1 MLTKFFN
8 YLFRRIK
15 SEGFK
20 SFIHFFATFSGIFLV
35 MTVMILQILSY
46 GVYSNVDSSLK
57 MAATKTNSYLEMEM
71 LKRELFLTSEVDQNN
86 TTTIYQAYDTKSST
100 DETPDSSG
108 SKKESKKES
117 KKKSKMEDAPH
128 DLSVAANTS
137 VLVLDKNGEVLN
149 VVDKFSS
156 LSNLPIDKN
165 NIDVISKGSAQ
176 NYFDQTEKYRLITE
190 KVNNSLYPDAKYL
203 VIAINTTQLEE
214 ATERYVKLIVI
225 MMSFFWLLS
234 VAASMYLAKW
244 SRRPIQESLEKQ
256 KAFVENASHELRT
269 PLAVIQNRLEVLFR
283 KPESTILDN
292 SENIA
297 SSLDEVRNMR
307 LLTTNLLN
315 LARRD
320 DGIKPEIETLEP
332 AFFDTVFTNYAMI
345 AEENEKGFTA
355 QNQVSRPIQTDK
367 TLLKQLMTILFD
379 NAIKYTEDNGHVIFT
394 VRTNDRHLY
403 ISVADNGPG
412 ISDSDKKKIFDRFYR
427 VDKAR
432 TRQKGGFGLGL
443 SLAQQIVLALK
454 GTIVVKDN
462 QPKGTI
468 FEVKITGV

>member
-15 SEGFK
+15 SDGFK
-20 SFIHFFATFSGIFLV
+20 SFIHFFATFSGIFLI

-86 TTTIYQAYDTKSST
+86 TTTIYQAYDTKGST
-100 DETPDSSG
+100 DETPDSSD
-108 SKKESKKES
+108 SKKET

-137 VLVLDKNGEVLN
+137 VLVLDKNGKVLN

-190 KVNNSLYPDAKYL
+190 KVNNSFYPDAKYL

-244 SRRPIQESLEKQ
+244 SRRPIQESLERQ

-320 DGIKPEIETLEP
+320 DGIKPEIETLDSS
-332 AFFDTVFTNYAMI
+332 FFDKVFTNYAMI
-345 AEENEKGFTA
+345 AEESEKGFTA
-355 QNQVSRPIQTDK
+355 QNQVGRSIQTDK

-379 NAIKYTEDNGHVIFT
+379 NAIKYTEDDGQVTFT

-403 ISVADNGPG
+403 ITVADNGPG
-412 ISDSDKKKIFDRFYR
+412 IADEDKKKIFDRFYR

-454 GTIVVKDN
+454 GTIIVKDN

>member
-1 MLTKFFN
+1 
-8 YLFRRIK
+8 
-15 SEGFK
+15 
-20 SFIHFFATFSGIFLV
+20 
-35 MTVMILQILSY
+35 MILQILSY

-57 MAATKTNSYLEMEM
+57 MAAAKTNSYLEMEM

-86 TTTIYQAYDTKSST
+86 TTTIYQAYDNKEST
-100 DETPDSSG
+100 AETPDSSG
-108 SKKESKKES
+108 SKKEP
-117 KKKSKMEDAPH
+117 KKKSRIEDAPH

-137 VLVLDKNGEVLN
+137 VLVLDKNGKVLN

-190 KVNNSLYPDAKYL
+190 KVDNSLYPDAKYL

-345 AEENEKGFTA
+345 AEENEKGFTS
-355 QNQVSRPIQTDK
+355 QNQVGRPIQTDK

-379 NAIKYTEDNGHVIFT
+379 NAIKYTEDDGHVTFT

-443 SLAQQIVLALK
+443 SLAQQIVIALK

>member
-1 MLTKFFN
+1 
-8 YLFRRIK
+8 
-15 SEGFK
+15 
-20 SFIHFFATFSGIFLV
+20 

-57 MAATKTNSYLEMEM
+57 MAAAKTNSYLEMEM

-86 TTTIYQAYDTKSST
+86 TTTIYQAYDNKEST
-100 DETPDSSG
+100 AETPDSSG
-108 SKKESKKES
+108 SKKEP
-117 KKKSKMEDAPH
+117 KKKSKIEDAPH

-137 VLVLDKNGEVLN
+137 VLVLDKNGKVLN

-190 KVNNSLYPDAKYL
+190 KVDNSLYPDAKYL

-379 NAIKYTEDNGHVIFT
+379 NAIKYTEDDGHVTFT

-412 ISDSDKKKIFDRFYR
+412 ISYSDKKKIFDRFYR

>member
-8 YLFRRIK
+8 YLLRRIK
-15 SEGFK
+15 SDGFK
-20 SFIHFFATFSGIFLV
+20 TFIHFFATFSGIFLI

-57 MAATKTNSYLEMEM
+57 IAANKSNSYLEMEM
-71 LKRELFLTSEVDQNN
+71 LKRELFVTSEVDQNN
-86 TTTIYQAYDTKSST
+86 TTTIYQTYDTKGSSEPPKT
-100 DETPDSSG
+100 SDNNQD
-108 SKKESKKES
+108 S
-117 KKKSKMEDAPH
+117 KKKKYKMEDAPH

-137 VLVLDKNGEVLN
+137 VLVLDKDGKVLN
-149 VVDKFSS
+149 TVDKFSS
-156 LSNLPIDKN
+156 LTNLSIDRSNLDI
-165 NIDVISKGSAQ
+165 ISQGSAH
-176 NYFDQTEKYRLITE
+176 NYFNQTEKYRLITE
-190 KVNNSLYPDAKYL
+190 KVDSSLYPDAKYV

-320 DGIKPEIETLEP
+320 DGIKPEIETIDP
-332 AFFDTVFTNYAMI
+332 AFFDTVFANYAMI
-345 AEENEKGFTA
+345 AEESEKGFTA
-355 QNQVSRPIQTDK
+355 RNQVARPIQTDK

-379 NAIKYTEDNGHVIFT
+379 NAIKYTEDDGQVTFT

-412 ISDSDKKKIFDRFYR
+412 ISDADKKKIFDRFYR

-443 SLAQQIVLALK
+443 SLAQQIVVALK
-454 GTIVVKDN
+454 GTITVKDN

>member
-86 TTTIYQAYDTKSST
+86 TTTIYQAYDTKGAT
-100 DETPDSSG
+100 TETSDSSD
-108 SKKESKKES
+108 SKKEP
-117 KKKSKMEDAPH
+117 KKKSKIEDAPH

-137 VLVLDKNGEVLN
+137 VLVLDKNGKVLN

-190 KVNNSLYPDAKYL
+190 KVDNSLYPDAKYL

-345 AEENEKGFTA
+345 AEENEKGFTG
-355 QNQVSRPIQTDK
+355 QNQVSRPIHTDK

-379 NAIKYTEDNGHVIFT
+379 NAIKYTEDDGHVIFT

-462 QPKGTI
+462 HPKGTI

>member
-15 SEGFK
+15 SDGFK
-20 SFIHFFATFSGIFLV
+20 SFIHFFATFSGIFLI

-86 TTTIYQAYDTKSST
+86 TTTIYQAYDTNEST
-100 DETPDSSG
+100 AETPDSSG
-108 SKKESKKES
+108 SKKEP
-117 KKKSKMEDAPH
+117 KKKTKIEDAPH

-137 VLVLDKNGEVLN
+137 VLVLDKNGKVLN

-190 KVNNSLYPDAKYL
+190 KVDNSLYPDAKYL

-244 SRRPIQESLEKQ
+244 SRSPIQESLEKQ

-355 QNQVSRPIQTDK
+355 QNQVGRPIQTDK

-379 NAIKYTEDNGHVIFT
+379 NAIKYTEDDGHVTFT

>member
-86 TTTIYQAYDTKSST
+86 TTTIYQEYDR
-100 DETPDSSG
+100 
-108 SKKESKKES
+108 KESSDEVPNSSDSKNEPKKT
-117 KKKSKMEDAPH
+117 KSKMEEPPH
-128 DLSVAANTS
+128 DLTVAANTS
-137 VLVLDKNGEVLN
+137 VLVLDKNGKVLN
-149 VVDKFSS
+149 HVDKFSS

-176 NYFDQTEKYRLITE
+176 NYFDQTENYRLITE
-190 KVNNSLYPDAKYL
+190 KVDNNLYPDAKYV

-214 ATERYVKLIVI
+214 ATGRYVKLIVI

-234 VAASMYLAKW
+234 IAASLYLAKW

-269 PLAVIQNRLEVLFR
+269 PLAVIQNRLEALFR

-332 AFFDTVFTNYAMI
+332 VFFDTVFTNYAMI
-345 AEENEKGFTA
+345 AEENEKGFTG
-355 QNQVSRPIQTDK
+355 QNQVSRPIHTDK

-379 NAIKYTEDNGHVIFT
+379 NAIKYTEDDGQVTFT

-412 ISDSDKKKIFDRFYR
+412 IADGDKKKIFDRFYR

-454 GTIVVKDN
+454 GTIIVKDN

>member
-1 MLTKFFN
+1 
-8 YLFRRIK
+8 
-15 SEGFK
+15 
-20 SFIHFFATFSGIFLV
+20 
-35 MTVMILQILSY
+35 MILQILSY

-86 TTTIYQAYDTKSST
+86 TTTIYQAYDTKGAT
-100 DETPDSSG
+100 TETSDSSD
-108 SKKESKKES
+108 SKKEP
-117 KKKSKMEDAPH
+117 KKKSKIEDAPH

-137 VLVLDKNGEVLN
+137 VLVLDKNGKVLN

-190 KVNNSLYPDAKYL
+190 KVDNSLYPDAKYL

-355 QNQVSRPIQTDK
+355 QNQVGRPIQTDK

-379 NAIKYTEDNGHVIFT
+379 NAIKYTEDDGLVTFT

-443 SLAQQIVLALK
+443 SLAQQIVIALK

>member
-1 MLTKFFN
+1 M
-8 YLFRRIK
+8 YRI
-15 SEGFK
+15 
-20 SFIHFFATFSGIFLV
+20 I
-35 MTVMILQILSY
+35 
-46 GVYSNVDSSLK
+46 
-57 MAATKTNSYLEMEM
+57 KTELWK
-71 LKRELFLTSEVDQNN
+71 LKRYHIIWAGILLMLLSVGITLFASTALDGTVWTFPHLVERVIQNN
-86 TTTIYQAYDTKSST
+86 TTTIYQAYDTKEST
-100 DETPDSSG
+100 AETPDSSG
-108 SKKESKKES
+108 SKKEP
-117 KKKSKMEDAPH
+117 KKKSKIEDAPH

-137 VLVLDKNGEVLN
+137 VLVLDKNGKVLN

-190 KVNNSLYPDAKYL
+190 KVDNSLYPDAKYL

-355 QNQVSRPIQTDK
+355 QNQVGRPIQTDK

-379 NAIKYTEDNGHVIFT
+379 NAIKYTEDDGHVTFT
-394 VRTNDRHLY
+394 VRPNDRHLY

>member
-1 MLTKFFN
+1 
-8 YLFRRIK
+8 
-15 SEGFK
+15 
-20 SFIHFFATFSGIFLV
+20 

-57 MAATKTNSYLEMEM
+57 IAATKSNSYLEMEM
-71 LKRELFLTSEVDQNN
+71 LKRELFVASEVDQNN
-86 TTTIYQAYDTKSST
+86 TTTIYQAYDTKGSS
-100 DETPDSSG
+100 EPPKSSDSNQ
-108 SKKESKKES
+108 ESKP
-117 KKKSKMEDAPH
+117 KKSKMEDAPH

-137 VLVLDKNGEVLN
+137 VLVLDKNGKVLN
-149 VVDKFSS
+149 AFDKFSS
-156 LSNLPIDKN
+156 LTNLSIDRSNLDI
-165 NIDVISKGSAQ
+165 ISQGSAQ
-176 NYFDQTEKYRLITE
+176 NYFNQTEKYRLITE
-190 KVNNSLYPDAKYL
+190 KVDNRLYPNAKYV

-214 ATERYVKLIVI
+214 ATERYVKLIII

-355 QNQVSRPIQTDK
+355 QNQVGRPIQTDK

-379 NAIKYTEDNGHVIFT
+379 NAIKYTEDDGHVTFT

>member
-15 SEGFK
+15 SDGFK
-20 SFIHFFATFSGIFLV
+20 SFIHFFATFSGIFLI

-57 MAATKTNSYLEMEM
+57 MAAAKTNSYLEMEM

-86 TTTIYQAYDTKSST
+86 TTTIYQAYDNKEST
-100 DETPDSSG
+100 AETPDSSG
-108 SKKESKKES
+108 SKKEP
-117 KKKSKMEDAPH
+117 KKKSRIEDAPH

-137 VLVLDKNGEVLN
+137 VLVLDKNGKVLN

-190 KVNNSLYPDAKYL
+190 KVDNSLYPDAKYL

-234 VAASMYLAKW
+234 IAASLYLAKW

-269 PLAVIQNRLEVLFR
+269 PLAVIQNRLEALFR

-320 DGIKPEIETLEP
+320 DGIKPEIETLDSS
-332 AFFDTVFTNYAMI
+332 FFDTVFTNYAMI
-345 AEENEKGFTA
+345 AEESEKGFTA
-355 QNQVSRPIQTDK
+355 QNQVGRSIQTDK

-379 NAIKYTEDNGHVIFT
+379 NAIKYTEDDGQVTFT

-403 ISVADNGPG
+403 LTVADNGPG
-412 ISDSDKKKIFDRFYR
+412 IADEDKKKIFDRFYR

-432 TRQKGGFGLGL
+432 TRQQGGFGLGL

-468 FEVKITGV
+468 FEVKITGL

>member
-15 SEGFK
+15 SDGFK
-20 SFIHFFATFSGIFLV
+20 SFIHFFATFSGIFLI

-57 MAATKTNSYLEMEM
+57 MAAAKTNSYLEMEM

-86 TTTIYQAYDTKSST
+86 TTTIYQAYDNKEST
-100 DETPDSSG
+100 AETPDSSG
-108 SKKESKKES
+108 SKKEP
-117 KKKSKMEDAPH
+117 KKKSRIEDAPH
-128 DLSVAANTS
+128 DLSVVANTS
-137 VLVLDKNGEVLN
+137 VLVLDKNGKVLN

-190 KVNNSLYPDAKYL
+190 KVDNSLYPDAKYL

-355 QNQVSRPIQTDK
+355 QNQVGRPINTDK

-379 NAIKYTEDNGHVIFT
+379 NAIKYTEEDGHVTFT

>member
-1 MLTKFFN
+1 MLTKCFN

-15 SEGFK
+15 SDGFK
-20 SFIHFFATFSGIFLV
+20 SFIHFFATFSGIFLI

-86 TTTIYQAYDTKSST
+86 TTTIYQAYDTKGST
-100 DETPDSSG
+100 DETPDSSD
-108 SKKESKKES
+108 SKKET

-137 VLVLDKNGEVLN
+137 VLVLDKNGKVLN

-190 KVNNSLYPDAKYL
+190 KVNNSFYPDAKYL

-292 SENIA
+292 SESIA
-297 SSLDEVRNMR
+297 YSLDEVRNMR

-320 DGIKPEIETLEP
+320 DGIKPEIETLDSS
-332 AFFDTVFTNYAMI
+332 FFDKVFTNYAMI
-345 AEENEKGFTA
+345 AEESEKGFTA
-355 QNQVSRPIQTDK
+355 QNQVGRSIQTDK

-379 NAIKYTEDNGHVIFT
+379 NAIKYTEDDGQVTFT

-403 ISVADNGPG
+403 ITVADNGPG
-412 ISDSDKKKIFDRFYR
+412 IADEDKKKIFDRFYR

-454 GTIVVKDN
+454 GTIIVKDN

>member
-1 MLTKFFN
+1 MLTKCFN
-8 YLFRRIK
+8 YLFMRIK
-15 SEGFK
+15 SDGFK
-20 SFIHFFATFSGIFLV
+20 SFIHFFATFSGIFLI

-71 LKRELFLTSEVDQNN
+71 LKRELFLTSEVNQNN

-100 DETPDSSG
+100 AETPDSSG
-108 SKKESKKES
+108 SKKES

-176 NYFDQTEKYRLITE
+176 NYFDQTENYRLITE
-190 KVNNSLYPDAKYL
+190 KVDNNFYPDAKYL

-234 VAASMYLAKW
+234 IVASLYLAKW

-269 PLAVIQNRLEVLFR
+269 PLAVIQNRLEALFR

-292 SENIA
+292 
-297 SSLDEVRNMR
+297 
-307 LLTTNLLN
+307 
-315 LARRD
+315 
-320 DGIKPEIETLEP
+320 
-332 AFFDTVFTNYAMI
+332 
-345 AEENEKGFTA
+345 
-355 QNQVSRPIQTDK
+355 
-367 TLLKQLMTILFD
+367 
-379 NAIKYTEDNGHVIFT
+379 
-394 VRTNDRHLY
+394 
-403 ISVADNGPG
+403 
-412 ISDSDKKKIFDRFYR
+412 
-427 VDKAR
+427 
-432 TRQKGGFGLGL
+432 
-443 SLAQQIVLALK
+443 
-454 GTIVVKDN
+454 
-462 QPKGTI
+462 
-468 FEVKITGV
+468 

>member
-8 YLFRRIK
+8 YLLRRIK
-15 SEGFK
+15 SDGFK
-20 SFIHFFATFSGIFLV
+20 TFIHFFATFSGIFLI

-57 MAATKTNSYLEMEM
+57 IAATKSNSYLEMEM
-71 LKRELFLTSEVDQNN
+71 LKRELFVTSEVDQNN
-86 TTTIYQAYDTKSST
+86 TTTIYQTYDTKGSLEQPKTS
-100 DETPDSSG
+100 ENNQDS
-108 SKKESKKES
+108 K

-137 VLVLDKNGEVLN
+137 VLVLDKYGKVLN
-149 VVDKFSS
+149 TVDKFSS
-156 LSNLPIDKN
+156 LTNLSIDRSNLDI
-165 NIDVISKGSAQ
+165 ISQGSAQ
-176 NYFDQTEKYRLITE
+176 NYFNQTEKYRLITE
-190 KVNNSLYPDAKYL
+190 KVDSSLYPDAKYV

-320 DGIKPEIETLEP
+320 DGIKPEIETIDP
-332 AFFDTVFTNYAMI
+332 AFFDTVFANYAM
-345 AEENEKGFTA
+345 
-355 QNQVSRPIQTDK
+355 
-367 TLLKQLMTILFD
+367 KQLMTILFD
-379 NAIKYTEDNGHVIFT
+379 NAVKYTEDDGQVTFT

-412 ISDSDKKKIFDRFYR
+412 ISDADKKKIFDRFYR

-443 SLAQQIVLALK
+443 SLAQQIVVALK
-454 GTIVVKDN
+454 GTITVKDN

>member
-1 MLTKFFN
+1 
-8 YLFRRIK
+8 
-15 SEGFK
+15 
-20 SFIHFFATFSGIFLV
+20 

-46 GVYSNVDSSLK
+46 GVYSNIDSSLK
-57 MAATKTNSYLEMEM
+57 AAATKSNSYLEMEM
-71 LKRELFLTSEVDQNN
+71 LKRELFLTSDVDQNN
-86 TTTIYQAYDTKSST
+86 TATIYQEYNSKASSV
-100 DETPDSSG
+100 EVPNSSD
-108 SKKESKKES
+108 SKKESKKS
-117 KKKSKMEDAPH
+117 KSKIEDAPH
-128 DLSVAANTS
+128 DLTVAANTS
-137 VLVLDKNGEVLN
+137 VLVLDKNGRVLN

-176 NYFDQTEKYRLITE
+176 NYFDQTESYRLITE
-190 KVNNSLYPDAKYL
+190 KVDNNLYPDAKYV

-234 VAASMYLAKW
+234 IAASLYLAKW

-269 PLAVIQNRLEVLFR
+269 PLTVIQNRLEALFR

-320 DGIKPEIETLEP
+320 DGIKPEIETLDSS
-332 AFFDTVFTNYAMI
+332 FFDTVFTNYAMI
-345 AEENEKGFTA
+345 AEESEKGFTA
-355 QNQVSRPIQTDK
+355 QNQVGRSIQTDK

-379 NAIKYTEDNGHVIFT
+379 NAIKYTEDDGQVTFT

-412 ISDSDKKKIFDRFYR
+412 IADEDKKKIFDRFYR

-454 GTIVVKDN
+454 GTIIVKDN

>member
-1 MLTKFFN
+1 
-8 YLFRRIK
+8 
-15 SEGFK
+15 
-20 SFIHFFATFSGIFLV
+20 

-71 LKRELFLTSEVDQNN
+71 LKRELFLTSDVDQNN
-86 TTTIYQAYDTKSST
+86 TATIYQEYNSKASSV
-100 DETPDSSG
+100 EVPNSSD
-108 SKKESKKES
+108 SKKESKKS
-117 KKKSKMEDAPH
+117 KSKIEDAPH
-128 DLSVAANTS
+128 DLTVAANTS
-137 VLVLDKNGEVLN
+137 VLVLDKNGRVLN

-176 NYFDQTEKYRLITE
+176 NYFDQTESYRLITE
-190 KVNNSLYPDAKYL
+190 KVDNNLYPDAKYV

-234 VAASMYLAKW
+234 IAASLYLAKW

-269 PLAVIQNRLEVLFR
+269 PLTVIQNRLEALFR

-320 DGIKPEIETLEP
+320 DGIKPEIETLDSS
-332 AFFDTVFTNYAMI
+332 FFDTVFTNYAMI
-345 AEENEKGFTA
+345 AEESDKGFTA
-355 QNQVSRPIQTDK
+355 QNQVGRSIQTDK

-379 NAIKYTEDNGHVIFT
+379 NAIKYTEDDGQVTFT

-412 ISDSDKKKIFDRFYR
+412 IADEDKKKIFDRFYR

-454 GTIVVKDN
+454 GTIIVKDN

>member
-15 SEGFK
+15 SDGFK
-20 SFIHFFATFSGIFLV
+20 SFIHFFATFSGIFLI

-57 MAATKTNSYLEMEM
+57 MAATKTNSYLEMKM

-86 TTTIYQAYDTKSST
+86 TTTIYQAYDTKGAT
-100 DETPDSSG
+100 TETSDSSD
-108 SKKESKKES
+108 SKKEP
-117 KKKSKMEDAPH
+117 KKKSKIEDAPH

-137 VLVLDKNGEVLN
+137 VLVLDKNGKVLN

-190 KVNNSLYPDAKYL
+190 KVDNSLYPDAKYL

-332 AFFDTVFTNYAMI
+332 AFFDTVFTNYAKI

-355 QNQVSRPIQTDK
+355 QNQVGRPIQTDK

-379 NAIKYTEDNGHVIFT
+379 NAIKYTEDDGHVTFT

>member
-1 MLTKFFN
+1 
-8 YLFRRIK
+8 
-15 SEGFK
+15 
-20 SFIHFFATFSGIFLV
+20 
-35 MTVMILQILSY
+35 
-46 GVYSNVDSSLK
+46 
-57 MAATKTNSYLEMEM
+57 MEM

-86 TTTIYQAYDTKSST
+86 TTTIYQAYDTKGAT
-100 DETPDSSG
+100 TETSDSSD
-108 SKKESKKES
+108 SKKEP
-117 KKKSKMEDAPH
+117 KKKSKIEDAPH

-137 VLVLDKNGEVLN
+137 VLVLDKNGKVLN

-190 KVNNSLYPDAKYL
+190 KVDNSLYPDAKYL

-355 QNQVSRPIQTDK
+355 QNQVGRPIQTDK

-379 NAIKYTEDNGHVIFT
+379 NAIKYTEDDGHVTFT

>member
-35 MTVMILQILSY
+35 MTVIILQILSY

-108 SKKESKKES
+108 SKKEP
-117 KKKSKMEDAPH
+117 KKKSKMEEPPH
-128 DLSVAANTS
+128 DLTVAANTS
-137 VLVLDKNGEVLN
+137 VLVLDKNGKVLN
-149 VVDKFSS
+149 HVDKFSS

-176 NYFDQTEKYRLITE
+176 NYFDQTENYRLITE
-190 KVNNSLYPDAKYL
+190 KVDNNLYPDAKYL

-214 ATERYVKLIVI
+214 ATGRYVKLIVI

-234 VAASMYLAKW
+234 IAASLYLAKW

-269 PLAVIQNRLEVLFR
+269 PLAVIQNRLEALFR

-320 DGIKPEIETLEP
+320 DGIKPEIETLDSS
-332 AFFDTVFTNYAMI
+332 FFDTVFTNYAMI
-345 AEENEKGFTA
+345 AEESEKGFTA
-355 QNQVSRPIQTDK
+355 QNQVGRLIQTDK

-379 NAIKYTEDNGHVIFT
+379 NAIKYTEDDGHVIFT

-462 QPKGTI
+462 HPKGTI

>member
-1 MLTKFFN
+1 M
-8 YLFRRIK
+8 YRI
-15 SEGFK
+15 
-20 SFIHFFATFSGIFLV
+20 I
-35 MTVMILQILSY
+35 
-46 GVYSNVDSSLK
+46 
-57 MAATKTNSYLEMEM
+57 KTELWK
-71 LKRELFLTSEVDQNN
+71 LKRYHIIWAGILLMLLSVGITLFASTALDGTVWTFPHLVERVIQNN
-86 TTTIYQAYDTKSST
+86 TTTIYQAYDTKEST
-100 DETPDSSG
+100 AETPDSSG
-108 SKKESKKES
+108 SKKEP
-117 KKKSKMEDAPH
+117 KKKSKIEDAPH

-137 VLVLDKNGEVLN
+137 VLVLDKNGKVLN

-190 KVNNSLYPDAKYL
+190 KVDNSLYPDAKYL

-355 QNQVSRPIQTDK
+355 QNQVGRPIQTDK

-379 NAIKYTEDNGHVIFT
+379 NAIKYTEDDGHVTFT
-394 VRTNDRHLY
+394 VRTYDRHLY